1 MPGNFRGVKF
11 EKLRVEEPLLEAGPD
26 LTPQGLIRLSYHA
39 PPADLQ
45 PLFTTLFTLECLETR
60 IIDTM
65 PAGVGY
71 VFVLLEGSGTLR
83 FASGRV
89 DRAAPELLL
98 APTSAAVGL
107 EARGPLRL
115 AAAALSPIGWAA
127 LTGRDAARWADR
139 ADEAGGVLGD
149 SIRALGDRLRAG
161 VRVGTLDGA
170 EQVGLLA
177 AHLAGLLR
185 PVDPRH
191 VDLARKVS
199 DWLSSSFDPALA
211 DLQAM
216 VDYSPRQ
223 LQRLIGRYFGC
234 SAKHLMRK
242 YRALRVAALLQAPDV
257 PDERIA
263 QLLNL
268 FYDQSH
274 MIREI
279 RHFTGR
285 TPQRLVTGEHSL
297 LAAASGIHNYT
308 GITPNIARMPKD

>member
-1 MPGNFRGVKF
+1 VKY
-11 EKLRVEEPLLEAGPD
+11 ENLRVDEPLVEAGPD
-26 LTPQGLIRLSYHA
+26 LTPQSLIQLHYHA
-39 PPADLQ
+39 PPAGLQ
-45 PLFTTLFTLECLETR
+45 PLFTTLFALECRESR
-60 IIDTM
+60 IVDTM

-71 VFVLLEGSGTLR
+71 VFIMLEGTGTLR

-89 DRAAPELLL
+89 DHAHPEFVL

-107 EARGPLRL
+107 EVQGPMRV
-115 AAAALSPIGWAA
+115 AAVALSPIGWAA

-139 ADEAGGVLGD
+139 ADEAGGILGD
-149 SIRALGDRLRAG
+149 SIHAVGDRLRAG
-161 VRVGTLDGA
+161 LHDGTLDD
-170 EQVGLLA
+170 EQQVQLLA
-177 AHLAGLLR
+177 AHLATLLR

-211 DLQAM
+211 DLQAK

-223 LQRLIGRYFGC
+223 LQRLIGRLFGC

-285 TPQRLVTGEHSL
+285 TPQRLLSGDDSL